1 MIPRLKEHYYK
12 NVVPEIMKKFNLK
25 NKYEVPI
32 FSKIVI
38 NVGVG
43 EAKENPKL
51 LDSVVEEVAYI
62 TGQKPV
68 ITRAKK
74 AIAEF
79 KIKEG
84 IPIGC
89 KVTLRG
95 DRMWEFFDRLVNI
108 ALPRSKDFK
117 GLSRNSFDR
126 FNNYTIGIKEQI
138 AFPEISYDKIMKIHG
153 MDITIVIKNNKK
165 REIVE
170 EFLTLMGMPFR
181 KE

>member
-74 AIAEF
+74 
-79 KIKEG
+79 
-84 IPIGC
+84 
-89 KVTLRG
+89 
-95 DRMWEFFDRLVNI
+95 
-108 ALPRSKDFK
+108 SY
-117 GLSRNSFDR
+117 SR
-126 FNNYTIGIKEQI
+126 I
-138 AFPEISYDKIMKIHG
+138 
-153 MDITIVIKNNKK
+153 
-165 REIVE
+165 
-170 EFLTLMGMPFR
+170 
-181 KE
+181 

>member
-1 MIPRLKEHYYK
+1 M
-12 NVVPEIMKKFNLK
+12 
-25 NKYEVPI
+25 
-32 FSKIVI
+32 
-38 NVGVG
+38 
-43 EAKENPKL
+43 
-51 LDSVVEEVAYI
+51 
-62 TGQKPV
+62 
-68 ITRAKK
+68 
-74 AIAEF
+74 
-79 KIKEG
+79 
-84 IPIGC
+84 PIGC

-117 GLSRNSFDR
+117 GLSKNSFDR